1 MQDHIG
7 HREPT
12 ETKSR
17 YENLL
22 LKRPEEENAPLPT
35 KLFGDL
41 TIFALSSLS
50 GSCKKIWRLVMT

>member
-41 TIFALSSLS
+41 TISLFLLYLALARRFGGWL
-50 GSCKKIWRLVMT
+50 